1 MPNACLVYAFVLPLH
16 RVSNSNA
23 KLSNLRTRSNS
34 KNYLNTKLYGLHD
47 KANKQQLPN

>member
-1 MPNACLVYAFVLPLH
+1 MPNTCVVYAFVLPLH
-16 RVSNSNA
+16 RVSNSSA

-47 KANKQQLPN
+47 NTNKQELPN